1 MNLNFFKFFLLL
13 IVLLFE
19 KVLTYPKIYSKWI
32 NFKDKHLIKFKN
44 VSNEEKAYAY
54 FQIKDRLIEAHN
66 NQSNMSYKMS
76 HNEFSHW
83 VWFLFLFFFIRICWI
98 NIQFYVV
105 PFANGSNKIKLF
117 NRHLYANS
125 S

>member
-1 MNLNFFKFFLLL
+1 MQCYVISYKIKINIELKNIEKNIFIYLENILAYFCSFSRKKEMNLNFFKFFLLL

-83 VWFLFLFFFIRICWI
+83 V
-98 NIQFYVV
+98 
-105 PFANGSNKIKLF
+105 
-117 NRHLYANS
+117 
-125 S
+125 